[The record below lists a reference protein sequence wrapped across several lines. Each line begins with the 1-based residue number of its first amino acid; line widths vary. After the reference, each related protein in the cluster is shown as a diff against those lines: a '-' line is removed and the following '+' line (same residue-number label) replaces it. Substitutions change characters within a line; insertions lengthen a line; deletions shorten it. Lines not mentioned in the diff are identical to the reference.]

1 MKNKTRL
8 LAAAVAGTVAL
19 SCASCSML
27 PFGGAKK
34 EDIIE
39 AADAFASALVKCD
52 AGKIAKLTNEDN
64 DSDAV
69 AKLEEHL
76 GGNYLF

>member
-39 AADAFASALVKCD
+39 VLGRQY
-52 AGKIAKLTNEDN
+52 AGHGITKLGRFAKLTK
-64 DSDAV
+64 A
-69 AKLEEHL
+69 
-76 GGNYLF
+76 